1 MAQQEIMMSKTKR
14 WLEELSV
21 EMGFGGEITDE
32 VMFEGR
38 VRMGDLNDEVK
49 QSEEDAAEDTARA
62 GEDS

>member
-1 MAQQEIMMSKTKR
+1 MMSKTKR

-49 QSEEDAAEDTARA
+49 QSEEDAAEDAARA

>member
-1 MAQQEIMMSKTKR
+1 MSKTKR

-38 VRMGDLNDEVK
+38 VRMGDLNDFILKTYEVK
-49 QSEEDAAEDTARA
+49 QSEEDAAEDAARA
-62 GEDS
+62 GEES